1 MAAQPVQAAVAAVW
15 ATVLGAGTTV
25 LGAGTTVLGASAA
38 DLVWTEVVVAAVV
51 RPQEAGA
58 EGTNIIWQQYP

>member
-15 ATVLGAGTTV
+15 ATV